1 MLAAEPKPGGVL
13 LISKRQ
19 GITWHEDKPTSK
31 LDVTYKTAGQT
42 PLKLD
47 LYYPAAPKAEDKFPL
62 VIYLHG
68 GGWAKRSKAIGDRG
82 VLFLSVSA
90 LNAHG
95 FCVASVDYRLWSKDG
110 AVTIRDCVI
119 DSKDALRFLAKN
131 ASQFHLD
138 PNLVFTFGDSAGGH
152 LAQMVLLSSPDS
164 FPGDPTLADAQFRI
178 VAGVSWYGPC
188 DFEETSLF
196 TPPGKDDVGDIFG
209 RRIIKGTPDASA
221 RIAAYREVSPV
232 NYLSPSSPPLL
243 MLQGDKDTVIPVHH
257 AHYMKER
264 AKIVQASV
272 EVLIVENAEHN
283 WRESG
288 GSLQPGHDE
297 IITASAEFMKTHLNS
312 KQK

>member
-68 GGWAKRSKAIGDRG
+68 GGWAAGSKTKFQRG
-82 VLFLSVSA
+82 IRPGVSA
-90 LNAHG
+90 LNARG

-110 AVTIRDCVI
+110 NVTIRDCVV

-131 ASQFHLD
+131 ASRFHLD
-138 PNLVFTFGDSAGGH
+138 PNLVFAFDDSAGGH
-152 LAQMVLLSSPDS
+152 LAQMVLLSSPES
-164 FPGDPTLADAQFRI
+164 FPGDPTLAEAKFRI

-196 TPPGKDDVGDIFG
+196 IPPGKDGVRDRFG
-209 RRIIKGTPDASA
+209 GRIIKGTPDASA

-257 AHYMKER
+257 ARYMKQR
-264 AKIVQASV
+264 AEIVQARV
-272 EVLIVENAEHN
+272 EVLIVENAGHGWGEF
-283 WRESG
+283 G
-288 GSLQPGHDE
+288 GSLRPGPDE
-297 IITASAEFMKTHLNS
+297 IITATAEFMKTHLNS
-312 KQK
+312 K